1 MTTSTKRRDPTTDH
15 GAQNIINHGNFIL
28 PDQGI
33 VNLES
38 PRLWRAFRKFNRN
51 FKRIARLQNENARL
65 LDEMRRAQGGG
76 EVRHVA

>member
-1 MTTSTKRRDPTTDH
+1 MNPNEKRRPPEQGD
-15 GAQNIINHGNFIL
+15 GAQKTGNVINSIPH
-28 PDQGI
+28 QSGI

-51 FKRIARLQNENARL
+51 FKRIARLQEENARL
-65 LDEMRRAQGGG
+65 MGEMRRAQGGA